1 MCVIIVVCNLS
12 SCKLV
17 IDTKIKKKYIA
28 SIFLILRTSI
38 KMSVVKLYVLLT
50 RDLDFILKHKCYKR
64 VDEKTFGKKFK
75 LECIS
80 VNPETR

>member
-1 MCVIIVVCNLS
+1 MQFVKWLACHRYKN
-12 SCKLV
+12 
-17 IDTKIKKKYIA
+17 KKKYIA

-64 VDEKTFGKKFK
+64 VDEKMFGKKFK